1 MSLDARVGLR
11 LGSLDLD
18 VRLHAEDG
26 EMLTVVGPNGAGKTT
41 LLRAIAGLL
50 PLDRGRVEV
59 NGQVLEDASTG
70 TRLPPERRPA
80 GVVFQDHRL
89 FPHLSRACRGVVF
102 TSVDRVA
109 ALMRKARTR
118 TGLSVVVDVVDNLRA
133 AGVDQ
138 LGLLTEQMQE
148 AHPGQPA
155 QTK

>member
-59 NGQVLEDASTG
+59 DGQVVLEDASTG

-80 GVVFQDHRL
+80 EIG
-89 FPHLSRACRGVVF
+89 RAHV
-102 TSVDRVA
+102 
-109 ALMRKARTR
+109 
-118 TGLSVVVDVVDNLRA
+118 
-133 AGVDQ
+133 
-138 LGLLTEQMQE
+138 
-148 AHPGQPA
+148 
-155 QTK
+155 